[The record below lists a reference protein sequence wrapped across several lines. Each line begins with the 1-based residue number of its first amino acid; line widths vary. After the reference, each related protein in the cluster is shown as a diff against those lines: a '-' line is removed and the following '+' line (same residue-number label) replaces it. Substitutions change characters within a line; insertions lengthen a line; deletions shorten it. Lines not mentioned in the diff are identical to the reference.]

1 LVGSNADIKERVN
14 AVRERI
20 ALAAQRVG
28 RKPHEV
34 RLVAVSKGRGVEEMI
49 EAVRAGVDAIG
60 ENRVQEAAQKRALW
74 PASMAVPWHMVGHLQ
89 RNKASKAL
97 DLFDIIQSVDSIP
110 LADALSHLA
119 AQKGKTLP
127 IFLEVNAS
135 REGSKY
141 GFPPEE
147 AVNAAEAVA
156 ELSNLRLLGL
166 MTIGPLTD
174 DRAQVRGAFGLL
186 RELRDKINETLK
198 LGLSEL
204 SMGMSDDFETA
215 VEEGSTMVRI
225 GRAIFDLEK
234 SPLRGERS

>member
-1 LVGSNADIKERVN
+1 LVGLVADMKDRVN

-20 ALAAQRVG
+20 ALAAQKAG

-34 RLVAVSKGRGVEEMI
+34 RLVAVSKGRSVEEMI
-49 EAVRAGVDAIG
+49 EVVRAGVDAIG

-74 PASMAVPWHMVGHLQ
+74 PASIAVPWHMVGHLQ

-110 LADALSHLA
+110 LAYVLSRLA
-119 AQKGKTLP
+119 ARRGKTLP
-127 IFLEVNAS
+127 ILLEVNAS

-141 GFPPEE
+141 GFPLEE

-156 ELSNLRLLGL
+156 ELSNLSLLGL

-174 DRAQVRGAFGLL
+174 DLVQVRSAFELL

-198 LGLSEL
+198 LNLSEL
-204 SMGMSDDFETA
+204 SMGMSDDFEMA

-225 GRAIFDLEK
+225 GRAIFDLKRPFE
-234 SPLRGERS
+234 G

>member
-1 LVGSNADIKERVN
+1 MVGLVADMKDRVN

-20 ALAAQRVG
+20 ALAAQKAG

-34 RLVAVSKGRGVEEMI
+34 RLVAVSKGRSVEEMI
-49 EAVRAGVDAIG
+49 EVVRAGVDAIG

-74 PASMAVPWHMVGHLQ
+74 PASIAVPWHMVGHLQ

-110 LADALSHLA
+110 LAYVLSRLA
-119 AQKGKTLP
+119 ARRGKTLP
-127 IFLEVNAS
+127 ILLEVNAS

-156 ELSNLRLLGL
+156 ELSNLSLLGL

-174 DRAQVRGAFGLL
+174 DLVQVRSAFELL

-198 LGLSEL
+198 LNLSEL
-204 SMGMSDDFETA
+204 SMGMSDDFEMA

-225 GRAIFDLEK
+225 GRAIFDLKRPFE
-234 SPLRGERS
+234 G

>member
-1 LVGSNADIKERVN
+1 MVGLVADMKDRVN

-20 ALAAQRVG
+20 ALAAQKAG

-34 RLVAVSKGRGVEEMI
+34 RLVAVSKGRSVEEMI
-49 EAVRAGVDAIG
+49 EVVRAGVDAIG

-110 LADALSHLA
+110 LAYVLSCLA
-119 AQKGKTLP
+119 ARRGKILP
-127 IFLEVNAS
+127 ILLEVNAS

-147 AVNAAEAVA
+147 AVNAAEAIA
-156 ELSNLRLLGL
+156 ELSNLSLLGL

-174 DRAQVRGAFGLL
+174 DRVQVRSAFELL

-198 LGLSEL
+198 LNLSEL
-204 SMGMSDDFETA
+204 SMGMSDDFEMA

-225 GRAIFDLEK
+225 GRAIFDLKRPFE
-234 SPLRGERS
+234 G

>member
-1 LVGSNADIKERVN
+1 MVGLVADMKDRVN

-20 ALAAQRVG
+20 ALAAQKAG

-34 RLVAVSKGRGVEEMI
+34 RLVAVSKGRSVEEMI
-49 EAVRAGVDAIG
+49 EVVRAGVDAIG

-110 LADALSHLA
+110 LAYVLSRLA
-119 AQKGKTLP
+119 ARRGKTLP
-127 IFLEVNAS
+127 ILLEVNAS

-156 ELSNLRLLGL
+156 ELSNLSLLGL

-174 DRAQVRGAFGLL
+174 DLVQVRSAFELL

-198 LGLSEL
+198 LNLSEL
-204 SMGMSDDFETA
+204 SMGMSDDFEMA

-225 GRAIFDLEK
+225 GRAIFDLKRPFE
-234 SPLRGERS
+234 G